1 MTLIR
6 RSHKKTLYFSKVFEN
21 LTGLSTV
28 IILAML
34 LAILGNVFWFG
45 WEAISWEFLTKAPS
59 DGMTGGG
66 IYPCIIGT
74 LALVLLMT
82 LIAIPLGVSTA
93 IYLNEYAGQE
103 SWLTQ
108 LVRLAVNNLAGVPSI
123 VFGLFGLGFFVYFLG
138 AQIDRNILGLAAG
151 DRPVWGQPALIWA
164 AVTMALLT
172 LPVVIVT
179 TEEALKSIPREIREA
194 SYALGATRWQTIWKV
209 ILPQALPGIY
219 TGGILAVSR
228 GAGEVAPILFL
239 GAAYFLPYLPSK
251 PTDQFMVLGYH
262 VYILSTQS
270 PDVELTKPI
279 LYGTVLVL
287 LVLTFMLN
295 FIAIFIR
302 SRIRRKLQAV

>member
-1 MTLIR
+1 VLF
-6 RSHKKTLYFSKVFEN
+6 L
-21 LTGLSTV
+21 GLGSS
-28 IILAML
+28 L
-34 LAILGNVFWFG
+34 LAAAL
-45 WEAISWEFLTKAPS
+45 
-59 DGMTGGG
+59 
-66 IYPCIIGT
+66 T
-74 LALVLLMT
+74 LACM
-82 LIAIPLGVSTA
+82 
-93 IYLNEYAGQE
+93 
-103 SWLTQ
+103 
-108 LVRLAVNNLAGVPSI
+108 
-123 VFGLFGLGFFVYFLG
+123 
-138 AQIDRNILGLAAG
+138 
-151 DRPVWGQPALIWA
+151 
-164 AVTMALLT
+164 T
-172 LPVVIVT
+172 LPVVVT
-179 TEEALKSIPREIREA
+179 ATREALLSVPQAYREA
-194 SYALGATRWQTIWKV
+194 AWALGATRWQTIF
-209 ILPQALPGIY
+209 LPQALPGIY